1 MYANHTKKCSICLH
15 VFTSTAQEHMKHCG
29 LQYCLSCSK
38 EVNQFY
44 NRGAAF
50 NPSHMKRKR
59 EEKMKKNNT
68 SCSFILTLKRNKIPE
83 ITSLIWCAQKT
94 IHNLPSKVKIAYNN
108 MISLYPCANPEC
120 EYPIGHPE
128 FIDQTGTIDIS
139 KYYGLVKC
147 KILPPYELY
156 HPVLPYRYDSK
167 LLFPPCRTCAQQQ
180 IKQQPTNNKRSE
192 KCPHSAEERSLT
204 GTWTTFELQKAIE
217 KDYVI
222 AYIYEIWHFKERS
235 NQLFQPYI

>member
-1 MYANHTKKCSICLH
+1 MYANHTKKCSLCLH
-15 VFTSTAQEHMKHCG
+15 VFISTAQEHMKHCG

-59 EEKMKKNNT
+59 KEKMKKNNT

-128 FIDQTGTIDIS
+128 FIDQPGTIDIS

-147 KILPPYELY
+147 KVLPPLRTISSCITIQIRLQT
-156 HPVLPYRYDSK
+156 PVSTMQNMRAATDK
-167 LLFPPCRTCAQQQ
+167 TTAH
-180 IKQQPTNNKRSE
+180 KQQKKR
-192 KCPHSAEERSLT
+192 KVPPFR
-204 GTWTTFELQKAIE
+204 
-217 KDYVI
+217 
-222 AYIYEIWHFKERS
+222 
-235 NQLFQPYI
+235 